1 MANSTIESPL
11 KSGGRDEIETS
22 PRFLCLCCT
31 LHKWSFVK
39 RTLWKYLQDSRER
52 KEKMP
57 LLDWEKTITC
67 PYNPSHQITVERI
80 QVLDTYVQNTCF
92 SFYHETDHLFYQK
105 NDDPWLL
112 FFDKSACHVKSYAIF
127 PSLVPPGEVQEE
139 PRRLR
144 SQGLSLNFAGEI
156 IIISSLLWHFLKV
169 CPFNASHHV
178 PAPEVDFHVRTCS
191 DRKVRLA
198 LFLKPASILT
208 WCQGGGDGEVQLVD
222 AASKAAWKLE
232 VAGEWGLSCGKKT
245 LDCLILLCLP

>member
-1 MANSTIESPL
+1 MIFCEENSVKVYT
-11 KSGGRDEIETS
+11 
-22 PRFLCLCCT
+22 RF
-31 LHKWSFVK
+31 
-39 RTLWKYLQDSRER
+39 QR
-52 KEKMP
+52 KEGEDASTWLGEDHHM
-57 LLDWEKTITC
+57 
-67 PYNPSHQITVERI
+67 SI
-80 QVLDTYVQNTCF
+80 QSVTPDHCGTHSGFGYIQYTCF
-92 SFYHETDHLFYQK
+92 SFIHETDHLFYQK

-144 SQGLSLNFAGEI
+144 SQGLSLNFAGKI

-222 AASKAAWKLE
+222 AAAKAAWKLE

-245 LDCLILLCLP
+245 LDCLILLCIP

>member
-1 MANSTIESPL
+1 MQ
-11 KSGGRDEIETS
+11 
-22 PRFLCLCCT
+22 
-31 LHKWSFVK
+31 
-39 RTLWKYLQDSRER
+39 Y
-52 KEKMP
+52 
-57 LLDWEKTITC
+57 
-67 PYNPSHQITVERI
+67 
-80 QVLDTYVQNTCF
+80 
-92 SFYHETDHLFYQK
+92 
-105 NDDPWLL
+105 
-112 FFDKSACHVKSYAIF
+112 
-127 PSLVPPGEVQEE
+127 SLVPPGEVQEE

-222 AASKAAWKLE
+222 AAAKAAWKLE
-232 VAGEWGLSCGKKT
+232 VAGEWGLSCRKKNAGLFDSSLFTIT
-245 LDCLILLCLP
+245 LTQDLRNVNSRWEQSCPPVKKIGRRRQRWRGAMTQKPRLRRCRWCRRTRLSSLVSWALI

>member
-39 RTLWKYLQDSRER
+39 RTLWKYIPDSRER

-80 QVLDTYVQNTCF
+80 QVLDTYNIHVSHLFMKRTIFFTRRIHDCCF
-92 SFYHETDHLFYQK
+92 SIEVLVTLNFMRY
-105 NDDPWLL
+105 
-112 FFDKSACHVKSYAIF
+112 
-127 PSLVPPGEVQEE
+127 SLVPPGEVQEE

-222 AASKAAWKLE
+222 AAAKAAWKLE
-232 VAGEWGLSCGKKT
+232 VAGEWGLSCRKKT

>member
-1 MANSTIESPL
+1 MRSRLVHVFCAFAALCTNDLLWRELCESIYKIPEKGRRRCLYLTGRRPSHVHTIRHTRSL
-11 KSGGRDEIETS
+11 WNAF
-22 PRFLCLCCT
+22 RFWI
-31 LHKWSFVK
+31 HMYKIHVSHFIMK
-39 RTLWKYLQDSRER
+39 RTIFFTR
-52 KEKMP
+52 KIH
-57 LLDWEKTITC
+57 DC
-67 PYNPSHQITVERI
+67 
-80 QVLDTYVQNTCF
+80 CF
-92 SFYHETDHLFYQK
+92 SI
-105 NDDPWLL
+105 
-112 FFDKSACHVKSYAIF
+112 SACHVKSYAIF

-222 AASKAAWKLE
+222 AAAKAAWKLE
-232 VAGEWGLSCGKKT
+232 VAGEWGLSCRKKT
-245 LDCLILLCLP
+245 LDCYILLCLP